1 MNTTPNNAA
10 AKAARINIV
19 ERAAAGVSKEHTVLE
34 AAARHAVAQFFP
46 ATCKQV
52 RVRIE
57 VRKGMGRGMGD
68 AAGWAT
74 AQKSRGTEYTIRLR
88 QGAGI
93 TSMLDTVMHEMAHVQ
108 QRMTGRLVSRYC
120 YDKRSTVDTWQG
132 AELVRKEVPYR
143 ERPWE
148 VEAFALS
155 PELVRSFFGIIG
167 AGVPNSWGGHVA
179 RLDARRA
186 AAAFTAQL
194 HSAPV
199 AVAGTKGTKG
209 TKAPHSSQLE
219 ERITELVR
227 SAPGCECMA
236 FIVRSLATGTVAAS
250 SVRSALRDMLRD
262 GLLVAGEYANEVGL
276 AA

>member
-34 AAARHAVAQFFP
+34 AAARHAIAQFFP
-46 ATCKQV
+46 AACKQV

-74 AQKSRGTEYTIRLR
+74 TQKSRGTDYTIRLR
-88 QGAGI
+88 QGVGI

-120 YDKRSTVDTWQG
+120 YDKRSAVDTWQG

-143 ERPWE
+143 EQPWE

-155 PELVRSFFGIIG
+155 PQLVRSFFATIG

-199 AVAGTKGTKG
+199 AVAGTKGTK
-209 TKAPHSSQLE
+209 APHSSQLE
-219 ERITELVR
+219 ARITELVR

-236 FIVRSLATGTVAAS
+236 FIVRSLATGPVAAS
-250 SVRSALRDMLRD
+250 SVRSALRGMLRD
-262 GLLVAGEYANEVGL
+262 GLLVAGEYANEVTL